1 MNYGLNRFFLKP
13 TIKSWRKEMRK
24 FFVFFALL
32 SLFGFIPSLMIS
44 CGEKPGEELRANVE
58 QLEKENEQLQ
68 KQIEELKAENNELR
82 SQLDEL
88 KAKDE
93 VKEMQVGFVYVSPIG
108 DAGWSY
114 AHDQGR
120 LAVEKLDNT
129 TTSYVES
136 VPEGPDS
143 ERVMLNM
150 ARKGYDLI
158 FATSFGYMDPML
170 KVANRFPE
178 QVFMHCSGYKTAE
191 NMGNYFGRMYQARY
205 LSGMVAGAM
214 TQTNTLGYVAAFPI
228 PEVIRGIN
236 AFTLGVLEVNPEA
249 QVRVV
254 WTKTWY
260 DPATEKEAAKSL
272 LDVGADVIAQHQDSP
287 GPQEAAQERGAFSV
301 GYNSDM
307 SIFAEKAHL
316 TAPIWN
322 WGPFY
327 VQTVEQVRN
336 GTWKSESIWWGMK
349 EGIVD
354 LAPFG
359 PMVPP
364 DVRKRVLE
372 KKQQILDGTAAL
384 FAGPIMDQVGDVQIA
399 AGNTATDEQ
408 LLNMKYFVRGVI
420 GTLE

>member
-1 MNYGLNRFFLKP
+1 
-13 TIKSWRKEMRK
+13 MRK
-24 FFVFFALL
+24 FFLALFL
-32 SLFGFIPSLMIS
+32 LFGILPLVIIS
-44 CGEKPGEELRANVE
+44 CAEKPEEELRSKIE
-58 QLEKENEQLQ
+58 QLEKENQALKDQ
-68 KQIEELKAENNELR
+68 VEELKAKNDELR

-88 KAKDE
+88 KAKIE
-93 VKEMQVGFVYVSPIG
+93 VKEFQVGFVYVSPIG

-120 LAVEKLDNT
+120 LAVESMENV

-150 ARKGYDLI
+150 ARKGFDLI

-170 KVANRFPE
+170 KVARKFPDT
-178 QVFMHCSGYKTAE
+178 VFMHCSGYKTAE

-214 TQTNTLGYVAAFPI
+214 TESNILGYVAAFPI

-236 AFTLGVLEVNPEA
+236 AFTLGAQEVNPEV

-260 DPATEKEAAKSL
+260 DPATEKEAGKSL

-287 GPQEAAQERGAFSV
+287 GPQEAAQQRGAYSV

-307 SIFAEKAHL
+307 SIFAPKAHL

-327 VQTVEQVRN
+327 ARTVTQVRN
-336 GTWKSESIWWGMK
+336 GTWQSESIWWGMK

-364 DVRKRVLE
+364 EVRRRVLE
-372 KKQQILDGTAAL
+372 KKQAILDGSVDL
-384 FAGPIMDQVGDVQIA
+384 FVGPVLDQAGAVQIPV
-399 AGNTATDEQ
+399 GETATDQQ
-408 LLNMKYFVRGVI
+408 LLNMKYFVKGVI